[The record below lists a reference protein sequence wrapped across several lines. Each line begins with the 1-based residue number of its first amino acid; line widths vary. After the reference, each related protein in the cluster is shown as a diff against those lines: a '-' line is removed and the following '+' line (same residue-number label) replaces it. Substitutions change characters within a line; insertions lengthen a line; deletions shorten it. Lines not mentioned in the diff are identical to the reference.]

1 MLISADFFD
10 FSFGRSKPPL
20 KDRLLL
26 HCDATH
32 SSFIL
37 SKHRENW
44 RRTFTDLRT
53 ALNFASTVV
62 TEDAALLIYNDSGRV
77 IIETVVSPAT
87 AVEDGF
93 DGRKIT

>member
-10 FSFGRSKPPL
+10 FSHGRPKPAL

-32 SSFIL
+32 SSFVL

-44 RRTFTDLRT
+44 RRTFTDLRV
-53 ALNFASTVV
+53 ALNYASTVV

-77 IIETVVSPAT
+77 IIETVVSPVD

-93 DGRKIT
+93 DDRRFT